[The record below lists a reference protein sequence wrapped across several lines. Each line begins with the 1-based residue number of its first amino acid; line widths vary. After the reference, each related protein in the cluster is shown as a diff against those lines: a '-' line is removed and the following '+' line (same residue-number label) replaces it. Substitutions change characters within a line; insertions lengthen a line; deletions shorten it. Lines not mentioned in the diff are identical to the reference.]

1 MHPYAIVVL
10 VAIVGE
16 WLLGILADTL
26 NVRSSRAGVPAELR
40 TVLDAETHRRS
51 QAYARARTR
60 LGMAAETVNLTALL
74 LFWRLDGFVRLDRWL
89 GTFSLGPIGTGL
101 AFIGALALGRTA
113 LALPARLY
121 GTFVIES
128 RFGFNRTR
136 PATFCADLVKGLALA
151 VALGTSML
159 AAVLYFFE
167 HTGPE
172 AWLYCWA
179 AMTVM
184 LVAVELAV
192 PTWILPLFNR
202 FTPLRGGELHDRIVA
217 YTGAVGFPVQGIFVI
232 DGSRRTTKANAFF
245 AGIGKTR
252 RIALFDTLVATHPVS
267 EIVAVVAHEVGHYK
281 LGHVP
286 RRLLAGIAH
295 AGAVFA
301 LLSFFLHQDGLY
313 AAFGMTQ
320 RALYAGL
327 VFFALLYTP
336 IDLVLS
342 LVLHAVSR
350 RHEREADRFAART
363 TGEPRALA
371 AALQRL
377 AVEQLSNVTPHPLH
391 VALRFSHPPVVERVR
406 ALCREATGEAR
417 GQTTEKAT
425 TRPG

>member
-1 MHPYAIVVL
+1 MHPYAIVAL

-16 WLLGILADTL
+16 WLLGILTDAL
-26 NVRSSRAGVPAELR
+26 NVRASRAGVPAELR

-60 LGMAAETVNLTALL
+60 LGMAAETVDVAALL
-74 LFWRLDGFVRLDRWL
+74 LFWRVDGFARLDHWL
-89 GTFSLGPIGTGL
+89 GTLSLGPIGTGL
-101 AFIGALALGRTA
+101 AFIGALALGRAA
-113 LALPARLY
+113 LGLPARFY

-136 PATFCADLVKGLALA
+136 LATFCADLAKSLVLG
-151 VALGTSML
+151 VALGMPLL

-167 HTGPE
+167 RAGPG

-179 AMTVM
+179 AVTAM
-184 LVAVELAV
+184 LLAVELVV

-202 FTPLRGGELHDRIVA
+202 FTPLERGELRDRILA

-252 RIALFDTLVATHPVS
+252 RIALFDTLVANHPVS
-267 EIVAVVAHEVGHYK
+267 EIVAVVAHEVGHYR

-286 RRLLAGIAH
+286 RRLFAGIAH

-301 LLSFFLHQDGLY
+301 LLSFFLRQDGLY
-313 AAFGMTQ
+313 AAFGMTE
-320 RALYAGL
+320 RPLYAGL

-336 IDLVLS
+336 IELVLS
-342 LVLHAVSR
+342 LLLHAVSR
-350 RHEREADRFAART
+350 RQERDADRFAAQT

-371 AALQRL
+371 AALRRL
-377 AVEQLSNVTPHPLH
+377 AVEQLSNVTPHPLY
-391 VALRFSHPPVVERVR
+391 VALRCSHPPVVERLR
-406 ALCREATGEAR
+406 ALRRAATEGTPGETAER
-417 GQTTEKAT
+417 TAT
-425 TRPG
+425 LPG